1 MARIRRSR
9 RVLLYVAL
17 AGGPLLVF
25 RFAGYEPLMELD
37 HAWLE
42 EAQVERAIA
51 ELKQENVDIE
61 AAIKNLGPDGDGI
74 EKIAR
79 EDLGWAQPGE
89 IVIKIPEKK

>member
-1 MARIRRSR
+1 MARIRQSR

-17 AGGPLLVF
+17 ACGTLLVF

-37 HAWLE
+37 HAWRE
-42 EAQVERAIA
+42 EAQVEHTIA
-51 ELKQENVDIE
+51 ELKQENAGIE

-79 EDLGWAQPGE
+79 EDLGWAQPDE